1 VIKIYDKDAILVVYY
16 VPRVSTLMEDAN
28 LAKAGIT
35 SLDGLVEPVCLL
47 GCTLAKPDKGFSNTG
62 IDMIRRIKT
71 MKALKLGKRKVLIT
85 KPL

>member
-1 VIKIYDKDAILVVYY
+1 
-16 VPRVSTLMEDAN
+16 
-28 LAKAGIT
+28 
-35 SLDGLVEPVCLL
+35 
-47 GCTLAKPDKGFSNTG
+47 LAKPSKGFRNTR